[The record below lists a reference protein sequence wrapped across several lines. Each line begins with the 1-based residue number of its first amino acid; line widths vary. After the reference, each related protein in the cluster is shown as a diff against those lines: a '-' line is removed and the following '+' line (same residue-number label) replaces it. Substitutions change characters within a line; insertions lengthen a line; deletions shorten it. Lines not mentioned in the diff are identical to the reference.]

1 MKNKEDILSFLVF
14 ESQGPVGC
22 LKLPPTQSQLN
33 GWRYSNNNKNDS
45 WVFMRNIGDKQ
56 MSKVGNCQPSNLY
69 PAKIAFKSKV
79 KVNSVLYK

>member
-1 MKNKEDILSFLVF
+1 
-14 ESQGPVGC
+14 
-22 LKLPPTQSQLN
+22 
-33 GWRYSNNNKNDS
+33 
-45 WVFMRNIGDKQ
+45 MRNIGDKQ